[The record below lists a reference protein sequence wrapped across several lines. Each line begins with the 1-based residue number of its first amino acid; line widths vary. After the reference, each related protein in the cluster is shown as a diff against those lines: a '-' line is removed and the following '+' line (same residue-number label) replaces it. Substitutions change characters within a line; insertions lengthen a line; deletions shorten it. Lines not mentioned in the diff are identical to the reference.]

1 MHHLL
6 TTLRSTAIFLPT
18 GVMARR
24 AAPLPHRRPST
35 LAIAFALCAMWS
47 CESQASSDWPT
58 RPVTIIVPFVAG
70 GNTDM
75 MARLAAERLSAK
87 FGQPFV
93 IENRGGAGGVTGAA
107 QVARSAPDGYTFL
120 FGAGSQLVLA
130 PLLQKVSYDPDKD
143 LIPITEFGTGPQIL
157 GVKGD
162 MPVNTLQEFI
172 DYAKA
177 RPGKLT
183 YAGVGMQTVTAIAAG
198 VLIARTGLEMTLVPY
213 KGGVQAVGDLL
224 AGHVDMYFGNASEM
238 LPHLN
243 GGKIKLLAV
252 ATPSR
257 IPQAPDLPAVAET
270 FPGFQFGSWNG
281 FMAPAGTPKEI
292 VDRLVEASIE
302 AVNTPSVREK
312 LVQSGIVPGGT
323 TPAQV
328 AERFKA
334 DKQALR
340 RRRQGHGHQG
350 RIALAACDVEARSG
364 LDVLTPPGPGSF
376 FNFVVRSAGTDVGV
390 KRAAACRR

>member
-1 MHHLL
+1 
-6 TTLRSTAIFLPT
+6 
-18 GVMARR
+18 
-24 AAPLPHRRPST
+24 
-35 LAIAFALCAMWS
+35 
-47 CESQASSDWPT
+47 
-58 RPVTIIVPFVAG
+58 VTIIVPFIAG

-93 IENRGGAGGVTGAA
+93 IENRGGAGGITGAA

-130 PLLQKVSYDPDKD
+130 PLLQKVGYDPDKD

-183 YAGVGMQTVTAIAAG
+183 YAGVGIQTVTAIAAG

-238 LPHLN
+238 LPQPRVGFRRHP
-243 GGKIKLLAV
+243 
-252 ATPSR
+252 TCRRWPRRS
-257 IPQAPDLPAVAET
+257 PAFSSDRGTA
-270 FPGFQFGSWNG
+270 SW
-281 FMAPAGTPKEI
+281 
-292 VDRLVEASIE
+292 
-302 AVNTPSVREK
+302 
-312 LVQSGIVPGGT
+312 
-323 TPAQV
+323 
-328 AERFKA
+328 
-334 DKQALR
+334 R
-340 RRRQGHGHQG
+340 RRGH
-350 RIALAACDVEARSG
+350 RKRSSTSWSRARS
-364 LDVLTPPGPGSF
+364 
-376 FNFVVRSAGTDVGV
+376 
-390 KRAAACRR
+390 RR

>member
-6 TTLRSTAIFLPT
+6 NSLRATAIFSLR
-18 GVMARR
+18 GARAR
-24 AAPLPHRRPST
+24 PATPLPHRRPST
-35 LAIAFALCAMWS
+35 LAIAFALAALSPCA
-47 CESQASSDWPT
+47 SQASDWPT

-75 MARLAAERLSAK
+75 MARLAPERLSAK

-93 IENRGGAGGVTGAA
+93 IENCGGAGGITGAA

-130 PLLQKVSYDPDKD
+130 PLLQKVGYDPDKD

-162 MPVNTLQEFI
+162 MPVNSLQEFI

-183 YAGVGMQTVTAIAAG
+183 YAGVGIQTVTAIAAG

-213 KGGVQAVGDLL
+213 KGGVQAIGDLL

-292 VDRLVEASIE
+292 IDKLVEASIE
-302 AVNTPSVREK
+302 AVNTPSVKEK
-312 LVQSGIVPGGT
+312 LAQSGIVPGGT

-328 AERFKA
+328 AEQFKA
-334 DKQALR
+334 DKQAF
-340 RRRQGHGHQG
+340 
-350 RIALAACDVEARSG
+350 ADA
-364 LDVLTPPGPGSF
+364 
-376 FNFVVRSAGTDVGV
+376 V
-390 KRAAACRR
+390 KVMGIKGE

>member
-1 MHHLL
+1 MRPTFPSFDLQPASPK
-6 TTLRSTAIFLPT
+6 TTTAAAT
-18 GVMARR
+18 
-24 AAPLPHRRPST
+24 AAPITTRTRWLRALLG
-35 LAIAFALCAMWS
+35 LALLLLALS
-47 CESQASSDWPT
+47 PGVSQALEWPT

-93 IENRGGAGGVTGAA
+93 IENRAGAGGVTAAA
-107 QVARSAPDGYTFL
+107 QVARSTPDGYTFL

-130 PLLQKVSYDPDKD
+130 PLLQKVGYDPDKD
-143 LIPITEFGTGPQIL
+143 LIPITEFGTGPQVL

-183 YAGVGMQTVTAIAAG
+183 YAGVGVQTVTAIAAG
-198 VLIARTGLEMTLVPY
+198 VLLARAGLDMTLVPY
-213 KGGVQAVGDLL
+213 KGGVQAIGDLL

-238 LPHLN
+238 LPHLH
-243 GGKIKLLAV
+243 GERVRLLAV
-252 ATPSR
+252 ATPNR

-270 FPGFQFGSWNG
+270 FPGFAFGSWNG
-281 FMAPAGTPKEI
+281 FMAPAGTPQAIIDKM
-292 VDRLVEASIE
+292 VEGTIE
-302 AVNTPSVREK
+302 AVNTPSVKDK

-334 DKQALR
+334 DKQIFAD
-340 RRRQGHGHQG
+340 
-350 RIALAACDVEARSG
+350 A
-364 LDVLTPPGPGSF
+364 
-376 FNFVVRSAGTDVGV
+376 V
-390 KRAAACRR
+390 KAMGIKPE

>member
-1 MHHLL
+1 
-6 TTLRSTAIFLPT
+6 
-18 GVMARR
+18 
-24 AAPLPHRRPST
+24 
-35 LAIAFALCAMWS
+35 MWS
-47 CESQASSDWPT
+47 CDSQASSDWPT

-183 YAGVGMQTVTAIAAG
+183 YAGVGMQTV
-198 VLIARTGLEMTLVPY
+198 
-213 KGGVQAVGDLL
+213 GDLL

-292 VDRLVEASIE
+292 VDKLVEASIE

-334 DKQALR
+334 DKQAF
-340 RRRQGHGHQG
+340 
-350 RIALAACDVEARSG
+350 ADA
-364 LDVLTPPGPGSF
+364 
-376 FNFVVRSAGTDVGV
+376 V
-390 KRAAACRR
+390 KVMGIKGE

>member
-6 TTLRSTAIFLPT
+6 NSLRATAIFSPR
-18 GVMARR
+18 GARAR
-24 AAPLPHRRPST
+24 PATPLPHRRPST
-35 LAIAFALCAMWS
+35 LVIAVALAALSPCA
-47 CESQASSDWPT
+47 SQASDWPT

-93 IENRGGAGGVTGAA
+93 IENRGGAGGITGAA
-107 QVARSAPDGYTFL
+107 QVARSTPDGYTFL

-130 PLLQKVSYDPDKD
+130 PLLQKVGYDPDKD

-162 MPVNTLQEFI
+162 MPVNSLQEFI
-172 DYAKA
+172 DYARA

-183 YAGVGMQTVTAIAAG
+183 YAGVGIQTVTAIAAG

-213 KGGVQAVGDLL
+213 KGGVQAIGDLL

-292 VDRLVEASIE
+292 VDKLVEASIE

-312 LVQSGIVPGGT
+312 LVPSGIVPGGT

-334 DKQALR
+334 DKQLFAD
-340 RRRQGHGHQG
+340 
-350 RIALAACDVEARSG
+350 A
-364 LDVLTPPGPGSF
+364 
-376 FNFVVRSAGTDVGV
+376 V
-390 KRAAACRR
+390 KLMGIKGE

>member
-1 MHHLL
+1 
-6 TTLRSTAIFLPT
+6 
-18 GVMARR
+18 
-24 AAPLPHRRPST
+24 
-35 LAIAFALCAMWS
+35 
-47 CESQASSDWPT
+47 
-58 RPVTIIVPFVAG
+58 
-70 GNTDM
+70 
-75 MARLAAERLSAK
+75 
-87 FGQPFV
+87 
-93 IENRGGAGGVTGAA
+93 
-107 QVARSAPDGYTFL
+107 
-120 FGAGSQLVLA
+120 VLA

-292 VDRLVEASIE
+292 VDKLVEASIE

-334 DKQALR
+334 DKQAF
-340 RRRQGHGHQG
+340 
-350 RIALAACDVEARSG
+350 ADA
-364 LDVLTPPGPGSF
+364 
-376 FNFVVRSAGTDVGV
+376 V
-390 KRAAACRR
+390 KVMGIKGE